1 MNGPRP
7 GPPRPAGTSRMASSS
22 CRPQV
27 RLGVQVHPARQDR
40 LDPRHRP
47 ASRPLAALA
56 LTLQMGWRKL
66 IYFQFF
72 AKCIASDQASPPLQM
87 EHCRVIMPPRQGVR
101 SELGDQQNPA
111 LVLLS
116 PKDPCHFSWS
126 IRDKT
131 PKSQGTIINTKGDQL
146 HRRIAFCTLV
156 LSFEAGREAKGGP
169 SASRSRR
176 RTDHLKDAEGD
187 IVGLI

>member
-7 GPPRPAGTSRMASSS
+7 GQPRPAGTSRMASSS

-72 AKCIASDQASPPLQM
+72 AKCITSDQASPPLQM

-101 SELGDQQNPA
+101 SELGDQQTQLLCFSLQRTPA
-111 LVLLS
+111 TSV
-116 PKDPCHFSWS
+116 
-126 IRDKT
+126 
-131 PKSQGTIINTKGDQL
+131 GQL
-146 HRRIAFCTLV
+146 ETRHPNHRA
-156 LSFEAGREAKGGP
+156 P
-169 SASRSRR
+169 
-176 RTDHLKDAEGD
+176 
-187 IVGLI
+187 